1 MISLKKQ
8 IKVRKLNLEVA
19 TFRKSWQ
26 LFYFSLSNKNHGNL
40 FPFHTLSR
48 DFHKFLFFQI
58 SPLTIHAKVSTQMK
72 KNDIT

>member
-1 MISLKKQ
+1 MIRLKNKLKWENSTLKWLPFENRGNCFIFLRL
-8 IKVRKLNLEVA
+8 IKIMEI
-19 TFRKSWQ
+19 F
-26 LFYFSLSNKNHGNL
+26 

-58 SPLTIHAKVSTQMK
+58 SPLTIHAKVSAQMK